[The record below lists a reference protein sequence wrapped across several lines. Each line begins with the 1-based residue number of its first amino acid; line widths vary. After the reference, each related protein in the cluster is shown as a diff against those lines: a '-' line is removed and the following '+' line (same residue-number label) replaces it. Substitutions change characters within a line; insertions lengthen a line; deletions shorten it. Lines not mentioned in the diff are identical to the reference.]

1 MSNHR
6 KKKYKIVLPTN
17 NNCSSDSS
25 SDSSDSS
32 DSSNNKCIKKKIIDK
47 CSSDDDENKL
57 IYDYNTINISSR
69 NFNECFSIDNYWEIE
84 NNYDNSD
91 DNNIILEP
99 PNIIKNSWFI
109 FTLNAQICI
118 SNKTKYE
125 LYDNKLIIN
134 LSGIF
139 NNAKTITYNQQSD
152 NKEIILNY
160 STNNEIIILS
170 NDFNANIYNMD
181 VCNGIS
187 TNKIDNISNGIV
199 TLGNMKSHGSILCNL
214 IIKGYS
220 NKKLNDDTKLILE
233 STLFSKIVCSH
244 HNSSKNNCK
253 CSQLKNKIPLTICK
267 KINLEKTNC
276 DKD

>member
-17 NNCSSDSS
+17 NNCSSDD
-25 SDSSDSS
+25 SDSSTSS
-32 DSSNNKCIKKKIIDK
+32 DRSNNKCIKKKIIDK

-69 NFNECFSIDNYWEIE
+69 NFDECFSIDNYWEIE
-84 NNYDNSD
+84 NNYDNSN

-109 FTLNAQICI
+109 FTLNVQICI

-139 NNAKTITYNQQSD
+139 NNAKTITYIQSD
-152 NKEIILNY
+152 DKEIILNY

-187 TNKIDNISNGIV
+187 TNKIDNILNGII
-199 TLGNMKSHGSILCNL
+199 TLGNMKSYGSIMCNL

-244 HNSSKNNCK
+244 HNSSKYNCK
-253 CSQLKNKIPLTICK
+253 CSHLKNKIPLTIYK
-267 KINLEKTNC
+267 KINLEKNDC
-276 DKD
+276 IKD